1 MQLSALAAVGVGAA
15 LGAWVRWGLGAAL
28 NALVPNLP
36 LGTLMANLA
45 GGYLVGVAVAQ
56 FDQVAGLPP
65 EARLF
70 VITGFLGALTTFSTF
85 SAESVSLLQSGRY
98 GWAFAHAGTH
108 LFGSLA
114 MTVLGL
120 ETVRLLRG

>member
-1 MQLSALAAVGVGAA
+1 MQLSAFAAVGVGAV
-15 LGAWVRWGLGAAL
+15 LGAWARWGLGAAL
-28 NALVPNLP
+28 NALVPNIP
-36 LGTLMANLA
+36 LGTLVANLV
-45 GGYLVGVAVAQ
+45 GGYLIGAAIAQLENVAGVA
-56 FDQVAGLPP
+56 P
-65 EARLF
+65 EVRLF

-85 SAESVSLLQSGRY
+85 SAEGVSLLQTGRY
-98 GWAFAHAGTH
+98 GWLVAHAALH

>member
-98 GWAFAHAGTH
+98 GWAFAHAGAH